1 MCALP
6 IDSWVIV
13 KPHGPSALVVALAND
28 RIEVG
33 EAGRVDCGLRGLAPL
48 YQVEPAL
55 GLENGDWSAIARD
68 RQPAAIGHIVRAFH
82 APYAVET
89 VVVSGGFNRF
99 AGRAEEHTSELQALT
114 RTTYAVFRLK
124 KT

>member
-1 MCALP
+1 M
-6 IDSWVIV
+6 V

-55 GLENGDWSAIARD
+55 GLENGAWSAIARD

-82 APYAVET
+82 APYAVPPDGVFGDFHPFPLPYT
-89 VVVSGGFNRF
+89 TSLSGPTGN
-99 AGRAEEHTSELQALT
+99 
-114 RTTYAVFRLK
+114 
-124 KT
+124 